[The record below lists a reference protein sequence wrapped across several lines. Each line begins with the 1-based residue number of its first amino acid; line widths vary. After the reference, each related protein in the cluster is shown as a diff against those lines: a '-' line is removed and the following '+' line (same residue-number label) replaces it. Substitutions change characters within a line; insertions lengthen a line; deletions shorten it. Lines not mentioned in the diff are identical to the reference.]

1 LYVGGLEVNMRSG
14 ALASGMLSAGNSF
27 KGCIRGISND
37 GRALGLPDA
46 LDTSKLISRCV
57 WSYPCTEKP
66 CVHSPDIGCSQVGIN
81 SFKCLG
87 CENHNDPQCVRP
99 EFVQTHNVYSKYFHF
114 YSKITEII

>member
-1 LYVGGLEVNMRSG
+1 MRSG

-66 CVHSPDIGCSQVGIN
+66 CVHSPDVGCSQEGIN
-81 SFKCLG
+81 SFKCSG
-87 CENHNDPQCVRP
+87 CEDHNDPQCVRP
-99 EFVQTHNVYSKYFHF
+99 EFVQTHNVKSKHLINVLSCLRFL
-114 YSKITEII
+114 

>member
-57 WSYPCTEKP
+57 WSYACTEKP

-99 EFVQTHNVYSKYFHF
+99 EFVQTHNVYLNILNFIAK
-114 YSKITEII
+114 